1 MPRLLYSTTLLG
13 SDTIP
18 YQFELESDLELSCLG
33 IEFELMDTL
42 KYLDFLTHFNHSCL
56 SKQLTLLIRAVNPN
70 LNLNFLS
77 SPISLVSVC
86 EVLFRL
92 SLVESVRFKTTEI
105 VSHVVLVRVFGLDRT
120 RWALISWVG
129 MCLKEKGEFIVDK
142 ERERILGEVS

>member
-33 IEFELMDTL
+33 MEFELMDTL